1 MEAMCLSRNLT
12 FTGVL
17 QSVKI
22 KLERSAS
29 SLSHILKCRKINL
42 SLLKKEVVTRRFTP
56 ELGVK
61 GYLGQPFFPAKMITK
76 LKDNAK
82 VD

>member
-29 SLSHILKCRKINL
+29 SLSDILKCWKINL
-42 SLLKKEVVTRRFTP
+42 SLLKEVVPRRFTR

-61 GYLGQPFFPAKMITK
+61 GYLGQPLFSC
-76 LKDNAK
+76 
-82 VD
+82 

>member
-22 KLERSAS
+22 RLERSAS

-42 SLLKKEVVTRRFTP
+42 SLLKKEVVTWGFTR

-61 GYLGQPFFPAKMITK
+61 GYLGQPF
-76 LKDNAK
+76 LSC
-82 VD
+82 

>member
-42 SLLKKEVVTRRFTP
+42 GLLKKEVVTRRFTR
-56 ELGVK
+56 ELGIT
-61 GYLGQPFFPAKMITK
+61 GYLGQP
-76 LKDNAK
+76 
-82 VD
+82 

>member
-29 SLSHILKCRKINL
+29 SLSDILKCRKINL
-42 SLLKKEVVTRRFTP
+42 SLLKKEVVTRRFTR

-61 GYLGQPFFPAKMITK
+61 GYLFFPAKKITK

>member
-29 SLSHILKCRKINL
+29 SLLDILKCRKINL
-42 SLLKKEVVTRRFTP
+42 SLLKKEVVTRRFTR

-61 GYLGQPFFPAKMITK
+61 GYLFFPVKKITK

>member
-42 SLLKKEVVTRRFTP
+42 GLLKKEVVTRRFTR

-61 GYLGQPFFPAKMITK
+61 VYLG
-76 LKDNAK
+76 
-82 VD
+82 